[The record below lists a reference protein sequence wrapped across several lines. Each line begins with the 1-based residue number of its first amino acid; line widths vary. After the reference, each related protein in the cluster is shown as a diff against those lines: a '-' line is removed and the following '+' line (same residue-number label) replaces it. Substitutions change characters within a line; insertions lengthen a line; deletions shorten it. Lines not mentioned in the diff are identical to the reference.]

1 MKSNTNLVSFQAL
14 LISLVLLLFVPTLA
28 TADWLSTVSRLLF
41 SFTMVSCLY
50 LAARDRREL
59 IVGVMIF
66 VPTTVTKWMLAPL
79 LSADSQL
86 LAYCVLQVTFLC
98 YIMRIVYQRLLSV
111 RTVNQEVIYASI
123 ALYLLFGICL
133 TLIYYAILILEPSA
147 FGGKIIL
154 DTSDAHSVSQVLQ
167 DLIYF
172 SLVTQTTLGY
182 GDLSPTLDSARII
195 ATFQAILGQ
204 LYIAVVVAR
213 LVGIAISTTKNK
225 E

>member
-14 LISLVLLLFVPTLA
+14 LISLVLLLFIPTLA
-28 TADWLSTVSRLLF
+28 TAEWLSTVSRLLF

-50 LAARDRREL
+50 LAARDRTEL
-59 IVGVMIF
+59 VIGAIIF
-66 VPTTVTKWMLAPL
+66 VPTLTTKWMLATALSPEAQL
-79 LSADSQL
+79 LSYSA
-86 LAYCVLQVTFLC
+86 LQIIFLC

-111 RTVNQEVIYASI
+111 RTVNHEVIYASI

-147 FGGKIIL
+147 FGGKIVL
-154 DTSDAHSVSQVLQ
+154 DTSDAHSTSKVLQ
-167 DLIYF
+167 ELIYF

-182 GDLSPTLDSARII
+182 GDLSPTLGSARII
-195 ATFQAILGQ
+195 ASFQAILGQ

-213 LVGIAISTTKNK
+213 LVGIAIATAENK